1 MTYPIKIVGCIVDVH
16 NITMY
21 KADGDTLIIPQ
32 GDGRVRDLVPK
43 LVAAL
48 EPTIPVEQRFY
59 MLTADDMMDRNH
71 FAEAEQKMGGVV
83 RFFKMV
89 KSKAKELLE
98 KFVEPIAPMVLG
110 SLEPVK
116 TAPEPVHMVNGE
128 PLEEDLDDFEPVVQE
143 AKSKLP
149 PESERP
155 LTKSAAAVAEIMA
168 NAQPSTA
175 KDFSVPDAKG
185 EPETTVIAV
194 LADNTVIP
202 GCEALTMQAQAMSE
216 GVGSGTGMQNF
227 LRRAGMIKRGHSVE
241 DLLKFIQKGELPLAD
256 DGSVLVYKLLRRT
269 SKEGVFVDCHS
280 GNVKQR
286 VGSKVHMAEAM
297 VDANRHQDCSHGLHV
312 ARRDYLKSFS
322 GDVCVLAKLAP
333 EDVIAVPQYD
343 ARKLRAKAYH
353 IIAELTASDCRRVC
367 NNLPMEDQVLLGN
380 AIAGN
385 HVGILEY
392 VEITKSKGGGLNITP
407 VEGAVEGAP
416 ALDHNLTGSSLD
428 HLPNPE
434 TNPEGCMVDARA
446 IALDTAKPIPA
457 PASTGPSPVAYC
469 AEPSVPATPEVLDL
483 LPKYSPPGHQVM
495 IGSPAASG
503 VDVVQKDDLNTGRLV
518 SAVVPNSTKRP
529 IEVLV
534 DAFKGNRSYASA
546 KALLDYKK
554 QCKKSWTAL
563 GVPASLVDELKGF
576 EAGNAAMAKAAES
589 LPKDKPKND
598 DKHFPILGG
607 DNSGLPAKPVKVKK
621 AAPPKPPAPKKADP
635 VKPIAAAAK
644 VMTAAPE
651 KKMTQQEQM
660 AKLVDIYNRNPDK
673 TNARE
678 IFNFKQKAKK
688 SWEVLGVTDKAFQK
702 KITERAKL

>member
-43 LVAAL
+43 LVVAL

-59 MLTADDMMDRNH
+59 MLTTDDMSDRNH

-98 KFVEPIAPMVLG
+98 KFVEPVAPMVLG
-110 SLEPVK
+110 TLEPVK
-116 TAPEPVHMVNGE
+116 TAPVPVHMVNGE
-128 PLEEDLDDFEPVVQE
+128 PIRLQDTSVPAVEEAQP
-143 AKSKLP
+143 KLP

-194 LADNTVIP
+194 LEDDTIIP
-202 GCEALTMQAQAMSE
+202 GCEALTTQAQAMSE

-297 VDANRHQDCSHGLHV
+297 VDTNRHQDCSHGLHV
-312 ARRDYLKSFS
+312 ARRDYLGSFS

-416 ALDHNLTGSSLD
+416 ALDHSLTGSSLD

-446 IALDTAKPIPA
+446 IALDTAPK
-457 PASTGPSPVAYC
+457 G
-469 AEPSVPATPEVLDL
+469 VPGGYADGDSYQVSDTKSMQV
-483 LPKYSPPGHQVM
+483 PPGHQVM
-495 IGSPAASG
+495 IGSPAAAG